1 MRCGVMAHSIAGE
14 VDVEDRIKEVLERFV
29 SQRFNGIG

>member
-1 MRCGVMAHSIAGE
+1 MAHRIAGE

-29 SQRFNGIG
+29 GQRFNGITITG